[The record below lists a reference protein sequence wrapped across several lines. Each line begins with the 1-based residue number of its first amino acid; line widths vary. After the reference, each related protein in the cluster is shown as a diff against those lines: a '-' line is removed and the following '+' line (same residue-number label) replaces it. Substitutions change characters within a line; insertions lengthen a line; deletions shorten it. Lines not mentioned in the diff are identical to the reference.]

1 MELVDNVINA
11 DQITS
16 LSKAIQNGKRSED
29 FALDAPSDLL
39 NSEDKTS
46 SQIVCTTKNDP
57 LYGSW
62 IKLKED
68 SLEGNAAYANSG
80 WVQFWILL
88 QRLLV
93 QSVRNRKALLIQAIH
108 YLLNGFFLGA
118 VFYDNGNDGSMMYNH
133 LKFCV
138 GVVMF
143 FSHTRLFIPIIL
155 CKFITAQ
162 DNIRYLKTL
171 CYIVPAEIKVAR
183 KEHFN
188 RWYGLF
194 PYYMATMIANLPVHV
209 SKNSILN

>member
-1 MELVDNVINA
+1 MDNVINS
-11 DQITS
+11 DQIAT

-29 FALDAPSDLL
+29 FAVDAA
-39 NSEDKTS
+39 EEKTP
-46 SQIVCTTKNDP
+46 SQIVCSSTKNDP

-68 SLEGNAAYANSG
+68 SLEGNASYANSG
-80 WVQFWILL
+80 WVQFWVLL

-93 QSVRNRKALLIQAIH
+93 QSVRNKKALLIQAIH

-118 VFYDNGNDGSMMYNH
+118 VFYDNGDDGSMMYNH

-155 CKFITAQ
+155 CEFIM
-162 DNIRYLKTL
+162 LGCK
-171 CYIVPAEIKVAR
+171 
-183 KEHFN
+183 
-188 RWYGLF
+188 
-194 PYYMATMIANLPVHV
+194 
-209 SKNSILN
+209 KNSK